1 MVWLMFASHQAKLQ
15 RSDVDVIE
23 SLVKTK
29 AHELQNTKDKEKEER
44 VKHIALMHEI
54 LDHEETRKQQS
65 LHEILDHE
73 ETRKQQSLERTAS
86 QFRSEE
92 LKRHKVTEAQSQAV
106 LDSNKRLA

>member
-65 LHEILDHE
+65 L
-73 ETRKQQSLERTAS
+73 ERTAS
-86 QFRSEE
+86 QFCSEE